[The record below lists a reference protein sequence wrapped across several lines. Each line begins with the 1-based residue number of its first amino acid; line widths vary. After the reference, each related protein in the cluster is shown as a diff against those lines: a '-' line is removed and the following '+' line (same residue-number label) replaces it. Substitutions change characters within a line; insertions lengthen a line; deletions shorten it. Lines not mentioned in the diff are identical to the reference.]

1 MSRKTRPVP
10 RRGDRAFEW
19 DAASRVEVGLARR
32 SIVERLVWPDAVV
45 DVAEAGG
52 LHRERAAVVARGA
65 VEVLVLQRAEESLD
79 DAVGLRAPDAGP
91 DVAQQR
97 LIAGERRLVGLAAKA
112 RAVVGDDG
120 DRSGEESDELAGV
133 LVDQFAFATVVPQ
146 VVQAENAFGL
156 VDGRV
161 ETGERIDAAA
171 RRGDPGGEAVLGGVV
186 DDRAD
191 APDPTARCFELAEV
205 GLPDPIAFGRRVVEH
220 LAAQRRPGLA
230 ISPKTPRQQQPTA
243 AQGPLDRRGGRLM
256 AVGAHHRG
264 DLAVAPRRPVGRVL
278 RRQGLG
284 RINGR
289 RRPRPLHRRVAASER
304 GQAAVVGALRN
315 AGQGG
320 EPRDRQLGCRSQ
332 GLEVGEGTRSTYS
345 EPFCQIRSCT
355 VASASASFSS
365 WISARCR
372 RSTRLPRLPALPG
385 MPSSIAALPAS
396 TNRLRHRLIDSAD
409 TPCLRAASATVISW
423 ASTASTSCSR
433 VSTGTGSLLLLK
445 IELPVTDQPRN
456 PARKSDAHQVA
467 RPEHTFGVGGPTG
480 PLGLPEFTTPVAV

>member
-52 LHRERAAVVARGA
+52 LHRERAAVVDRGA
-65 VEVLVLQRAEESLD
+65 VEVLVLQRAEASLD

-97 LIAGERRLVGLAAKA
+97 LIAGERRLVGRAAKA

-120 DRSGEESDELAGV
+120 DRSGD
-133 LVDQFAFATVVPQ
+133 D
-146 VVQAENAFGL
+146 
-156 VDGRV
+156 
-161 ETGERIDAAA
+161 
-171 RRGDPGGEAVLGGVV
+171 V
-186 DDRAD
+186 DD
-191 APDPTARCFELAEV
+191 
-205 GLPDPIAFGRRVVEH
+205 

-230 ISPKTPRQQQPTA
+230 IGPESARQQEPASTK
-243 AQGPLDRRGGRLM
+243 GSLDRRSRHLE
-256 AVGAHHRG
+256 AIGAHHRG

-372 RSTRLPRLPALPG
+372 LSTRLPRLPALPG
-385 MPSSIAALPAS
+385 MPSSSAALPAS
-396 TNRLRHRLIDSAD
+396 TNRLRHRLIDSAE
-409 TPCLRAASATVISW
+409 TPCRRAASATVISW

-445 IELPVTDQPRN
+445 IELPVT
-456 PARKSDAHQVA
+456 V
-467 RPEHTFGVGGPTG
+467 RPET
-480 PLGLPEFTTPVAV
+480 LPESLTHTRRHEEKPNPQVEDADARGQLWDLARRSLSI